1 MKKIKTLEDLEDAL
15 DKESAWRNKEIA
27 QIKLKIA
34 NKIEVVNEGDRSQ
47 PLTIEDKGF
56 LSKIG

>member
-34 NKIEVVNEGDRSQ
+34 IRLK
-47 PLTIEDKGF
+47 L
-56 LSKIG
+56 